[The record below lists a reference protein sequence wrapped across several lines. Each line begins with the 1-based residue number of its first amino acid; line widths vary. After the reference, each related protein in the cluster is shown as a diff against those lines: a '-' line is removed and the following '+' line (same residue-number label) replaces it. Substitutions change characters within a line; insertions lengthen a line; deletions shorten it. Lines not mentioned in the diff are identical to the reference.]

1 MVLTTSEFCNDYKKV
16 GAGRDKGG
24 TVTSEQLCA
33 FVYCLHVE
41 AYHSPSL
48 LISHIIKKISF
59 RISEDFSVPK
69 ILRKLSYERLVVHT
83 PLVPALQRQR
93 QKQEDLLS
101 LSSVWS
107 TK

>member
-16 GAGRDKGG
+16 KKVGAGSHKGG

-69 ILRKLSYERLVVHT
+69 I
-83 PLVPALQRQR
+83 
-93 QKQEDLLS
+93 
-101 LSSVWS
+101 
-107 TK
+107 